1 MQSHSIRNTEIQGSR
16 ANDIKQ
22 SATWEANQAFS
33 SFSFISV
40 ALHKFVYFRDGNF
53 LDDYNLCVLFCSW
66 APRSKRRQRGSS
78 GNLLRGWTRIGTSKR
93 GVLLNLEM
101 FLSKKKKN

>member
-1 MQSHSIRNTEIQGSR
+1 MQSRSIGSIEIQGSQ

-22 SATWEANQAFS
+22 SATWEATQEFS

-40 ALHKFVYFRDGNF
+40 ALHMFVYFSDENF
-53 LDDYNLCVLFCSW
+53 LGDHNLCVLFCSQ

-78 GNLLRGWTRIGTSKR
+78 GIRNRGWTMIKT
-93 GVLLNLEM
+93 
-101 FLSKKKKN
+101 